1 MALVRF
7 LPDRQFLELMYLLR
21 MGKKLDLKNPR
32 TFNEKLQWLKLYDRR
47 PEYVRMVD
55 KYEGK
60 QYIVSAIGERYV
72 IPTLGVWNHFDEI
85 DFNTLPNRFVLKCT
99 HDSGGLVICRD
110 KNSFDFAA
118 ARKKIERSL
127 QCNFFWVGREW
138 PYKDVPPRIIAEQ
151 YLETDAE
158 NGLQDYKIHSFNG
171 TPKTILVCQDR
182 FSDSGLT
189 EDFFDPQWKHLD
201 DRRMEHPNAA
211 VPPGRP
217 QLLQEMLQ
225 LSEKLS
231 QGFPFMRTDFYE
243 VNGRLYFG
251 ELTLYPASGMKR
263 FASEDTDIR
272 WGEWLRL

>member
-138 PYKDVPPRIIAEQ
+138 PYKDVLPRIIAEQ

-171 TPKTILVCQDR
+171 IPKTILVCQDR